1 MKKILL
7 VVLSLAMVLSL
18 AACGSSSSSAPAPA
32 SSAAEASPAPAPEAP
47 AAPEEAGRLAEIK
60 AAGKIILGTSAD
72 YPPFEFHTEING
84 VDTIAGFDVSL
95 AQKVA
100 DGLGVELEIVDM
112 SFDNLLISLNKGD
125 FDFVMASLS
134 NTPERAKAVD
144 FSTPYFHGAQVVVVR
159 AADAGKYAT
168 KESLAGCQVAAQKG
182 SIQEGVA
189 GSIAG
194 PENVVLLS
202 KVGDEIAELKSGK
215 VDAVFLDNM
224 MAAGFAA
231 AHDDLVML
239 DIGIEYESDG
249 NVAAVKKGD
258 TDLADYVSSI
268 FDGLTPDDINALMG
282 EAQAL
287 AGIEE

>member
-32 SSAAEASPAPAPEAP
+32 SSAAEASPAPEAP

-84 VDTIAGFDVSL
+84 VDTIVGFDVSL

-159 AADAGKYAT
+159 AADAEKYAT

-189 GSIAG
+189 GGIAG

-202 KVGDEIAELKSGK
+202 KVGDEIAELKAGK
-215 VDAVFLDNM
+215 VEAVFLDNM

-258 TDLADYVSSI
+258 TDLADYISSI
-268 FDGLTPDDINALMG
+268 FDGINALMG

>member
-1 MKKILL
+1 MR
-7 VVLSLAMVLSL
+7 VLELQR
-18 AACGSSSSSAPAPA
+18 SAPAPA
-32 SSAAEASPAPAPEAP
+32 SSAAEASPAPEAP

-84 VDTIAGFDVSL
+84 VDTIVGFDVSL

-159 AADAGKYAT
+159 AADAEKYAT

-189 GSIAG
+189 GGIAG

-202 KVGDEIAELKSGK
+202 KVGDEIAELKAGK
-215 VDAVFLDNM
+215 VEAVFLDNM

-258 TDLADYVSSI
+258 TDLADYISSI

>member
-32 SSAAEASPAPAPEAP
+32 SSAAEASPAPEAP

-84 VDTIAGFDVSL
+84 VDTIVGFDVSL

-159 AADAGKYAT
+159 AADAEKYAT
-168 KESLAGCQVAAQKG
+168 KESLAGCQVAAQ
-182 SIQEGVA
+182 
-189 GSIAG
+189 
-194 PENVVLLS
+194 
-202 KVGDEIAELKSGK
+202 
-215 VDAVFLDNM
+215 
-224 MAAGFAA
+224 
-231 AHDDLVML
+231 
-239 DIGIEYESDG
+239 
-249 NVAAVKKGD
+249 
-258 TDLADYVSSI
+258 
-268 FDGLTPDDINALMG
+268 
-282 EAQAL
+282 
-287 AGIEE
+287 